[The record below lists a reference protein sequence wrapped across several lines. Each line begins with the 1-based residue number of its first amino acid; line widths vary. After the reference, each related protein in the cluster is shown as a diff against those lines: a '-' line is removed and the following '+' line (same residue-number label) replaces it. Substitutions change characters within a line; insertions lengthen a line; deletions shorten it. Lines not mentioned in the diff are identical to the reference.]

1 MLEIVLYLLLIS
13 PIVYFVSKKRAMSF
27 GWGLFFCVFYSI
39 IPGLI
44 IILNSGK
51 KGVSEKYMNKGGVWY
66 NIKTILCFLFGAFF
80 ILYGIINYGTLRFE
94 MNRSS
99 FFFSIS
105 LGIGLIGNGIYLLS
119 DEDELFYITDEDE
132 IKKAND

>member
-1 MLEIVLYLLLIS
+1 MEIIIYFLLIA
-13 PIVYFVSKKRAMSF
+13 PIVFFSTKYKSMSF

-51 KGVSEKYMNKGGVWY
+51 KGYSKKYINKGGAWY

-80 ILYGIINYGTLRFE
+80 ILYGIINYGTLSYE

-99 FFFSIS
+99 IFFSIS

-119 DEDELFYITDEDE
+119 DEDELFYIIDEYY
-132 IKKAND
+132 KKKKND

>member
-1 MLEIVLYLLLIS
+1 MIEIIFYLLFIS
-13 PIVYFVSKKRAMSF
+13 PIVYLVSKKRAMSF
-27 GWGLFFCVFYSI
+27 GWGLFFSFFYTL

-51 KGVSEKYMNKGGVWY
+51 IGFSKKYINKGGNWY

-80 ILYGIINYGTLRFE
+80 ILYGIINYGTLQYE

-99 FFFSIS
+99 FYLSIS
-105 LGIGLIGNGIYLLS
+105 IGIGLIGNGIYLLS
-119 DEDELFYITDEDE
+119 DEDELFYITDEE
-132 IKKAND
+132 KIKKGDE

>member
-1 MLEIVLYLLLIS
+1 MIEIILYLLLVS

-51 KGVSEKYMNKGGVWY
+51 KGYSKKYINKEGASY
-66 NIKTILCFLFGAFF
+66 NTKTILCFLFGAFF
-80 ILYGIINYGTLRFE
+80 ILYGIINYGTLRYE
-94 MNRSS
+94 MNRSNI
-99 FFFSIS
+99 FFSIS

-132 IKKAND
+132 ITKAND